1 MEKKLKGSQ
10 HYYGYCV
17 KCGSKIICDTNL
29 FDYEDKYETDKDC
42 ICFCSNEECKNHK
55 PECYYDDETP
65 EYYVSKEKN
74 KLTKIQIC
82 VSAKTEE
89 ETKIAVC
96 KIKKLKNKLDVL
108 YSGNYT
114 LHSCLLPK
122 HILTEKG
129 FNSTLVDTLI
139 ETFGDRYSSELDG
152 EKDFDSAISKL
163 DDYRKGLSKKVDNL
177 FIISTTPVSK
187 VALELQL
194 FTENKVRVF

>member
-1 MEKKLKGSQ
+1 M
-10 HYYGYCV
+10 
-17 KCGSKIICDTNL
+17 
-29 FDYEDKYETDKDC
+29 
-42 ICFCSNEECKNHK
+42 
-55 PECYYDDETP
+55 
-65 EYYVSKEKN
+65 
-74 KLTKIQIC
+74 KIQIC

-96 KIKKLKNKLDVL
+96 KIKKLKDKLDGI
-108 YSGNYT
+108 YGKNNYT

-152 EKDFDSAISKL
+152 EKDFDSAIAKL
-163 DDYRKGLSKKVDNL
+163 DGCRKELSKKVDNL
-177 FIISTTPVSK
+177 LIISTTPVSK